1 MSDQN
6 NPNDSNQVNRQFF
19 FDQPLNIPSAPSAA
33 AAAAKPLKKGQLGLL
48 GAVTISALVSGLVG
62 GLVGVGGYILS
73 TTPAAVVVNNT
84 DSVNWV
90 TGASSKALP
99 SVVTISVSSS
109 SDGGSG
115 SGVFLTA
122 DGYILTNAHVVTLS
136 GASANPKVTVKTLDG
151 KIFSADIV
159 GTDPNNDLAV
169 IKISAARS
177 FTPIEWA
184 DSSLV
189 NVGDSVVALGAPL
202 GLENSVTTGIISAL
216 NRTIQVASSDTN
228 EDGSSL
234 QWWNGSG
241 AAPVSLRVLQTDAA
255 INPGNSGG
263 ALVNSKGQLI
273 GINVAIATAGSSTA
287 TSQSG
292 NIGVGFAI
300 TSNIAKRIA
309 DELMGDGKASHAL
322 LGAMVSNAGE
332 ETDGF
337 SSGALVGELTAGG
350 PGEKAGL
357 KVGDIVTKF
366 NEYKIDTAADLT
378 AAVRSEPA
386 GAKVSLQVIRGDQT
400 IAIDVVLGDLD
411 DLG

>member
-1 MSDQN
+1 LTDQN
-6 NPNDSNQVNRQFF
+6 GPISSNQVNRQFL
-19 FDQPLNIPSAPSAA
+19 FDTPILLPAQPAAP
-33 AAAAKPLKKGQLGLL
+33 AKKKASLGVL
-48 GAVTISALVSGLVG
+48 GTVVIASLVSGVVG
-62 GLVGVGGYILS
+62 GVIGVGGYMLS
-73 TTPAAVVVNNT
+73 TAPAAVVVNNT
-84 DSVNWV
+84 ESVNWV

-99 SVVTISVSSS
+99 SVVTISVSSANE
-109 SDGGSG
+109 GGSG
-115 SGVFLTA
+115 SGVFLSA

-151 KIFSADIV
+151 KIYPADIV

-169 IKISAARS
+169 IKISAAGA

-184 DSSLV
+184 DSSKV

-202 GLENSVTTGIISAL
+202 GLENSVTTGVISAL

-234 QWWNGSG
+234 QWWNGTG

-263 ALVNSKGQLI
+263 ALVNSQGQLI
-273 GINVAIATAGSSTA
+273 GINVAIATAGATTA
-287 TSQSG
+287 SSQSG
-292 NIGVGFAI
+292 SIGVGFAI

-309 DELMGDGKASHAL
+309 AELMKDGKASHAL
-322 LGAMVSNAGE
+322 LGAMVGNAGQ

-337 SSGALVGELTAGG
+337 SSGALVGELTPGG

-357 KVGDIVTKF
+357 KVGDIVTSF
-366 NEYKIDTAADLT
+366 NGYKIDTAADLT
-378 AAVRSEPA
+378 AAVRAEPA
-386 GAKVSLQVIRGDQT
+386 GATATLELTRGTENIT
-400 IAIDVVLGDLD
+400 ITVVLGDLG
-411 DLG
+411 DLK

>member
-1 MSDQN
+1 LL
-6 NPNDSNQVNRQFF
+6 P
-19 FDQPLNIPSAPSAA
+19 APPAA
-33 AAAAKPLKKGQLGLL
+33 PVQKKASLGVL
-48 GAVTISALVSGLVG
+48 GTVVIASLVSGVVG
-62 GLVGVGGYILS
+62 GVIGVGGYMLS
-73 TTPAAVVVNNT
+73 TAPAAVVVNNT

-99 SVVTISVSSS
+99 SVVTISVSSANE
-109 SDGGSG
+109 GGSG

-151 KIFSADIV
+151 KIYPADIV

-169 IKISAARS
+169 IKISAAGA

-184 DSSLV
+184 DSSKV

-202 GLENSVTTGIISAL
+202 GLENSVTTGVISAL
-216 NRTIQVASSDTN
+216 NRTIQVASSDTS

-234 QWWNGSG
+234 QWWNGTG

-263 ALVNSKGQLI
+263 ALVNAQGQLI
-273 GINVAIATAGSSTA
+273 GINVAIATAGATTA
-287 TSQSG
+287 SSQSG
-292 NIGVGFAI
+292 SIGVGFAI

-309 DELMGDGKASHAL
+309 EELMKDGKASHAL
-322 LGAMVSNAGE
+322 LGAMVGNAGE

-337 SSGALVGELTAGG
+337 SSGALVGELTPGG

-357 KVGDIVTKF
+357 KVGDIVTSF
-366 NEYKIDTAADLT
+366 NGYKIDTAADLT
-378 AAVRSEPA
+378 AAVRAEPA
-386 GAKVSLQVIRGDQT
+386 GATATLEVTRGAEKIEIT
-400 IAIDVVLGDLD
+400 VVLGDLG
-411 DLG
+411 DLK

>member
-1 MSDQN
+1 MTD
-6 NPNDSNQVNRQFF
+6 PNGPVSSNQVNRQFL
-19 FDQPLNIPSAPSAA
+19 FDTPIQLPPAPAA
-33 AAAAKPLKKGQLGLL
+33 PTQKKSSLGVL
-48 GAVTISALVSGLVG
+48 GTVLIASLVSGVVG
-62 GLVGVGGYILS
+62 GVIGVGGYMLS
-73 TTPAAVVVNNT
+73 TAPAAVVVNNT

-99 SVVTISVSSS
+99 SVVTISVSSA

-115 SGVFLTA
+115 SGVFLSA

-136 GASANPKVTVKTLDG
+136 GASANPKITVKTLDG
-151 KIFSADIV
+151 KIYPADIV

-169 IKISAARS
+169 IKISAAS
-177 FTPIEWA
+177 PFTPIEWA

-202 GLENSVTTGIISAL
+202 GLENSVTTGVISAL

-234 QWWNGSG
+234 QWWNGTG

-263 ALVNSKGQLI
+263 ALVNAQGQLI
-273 GINVAIATAGSSTA
+273 GINVAIATAGATTSS
-287 TSQSG
+287 SQSG
-292 NIGVGFAI
+292 SIGVGFAI

-309 DELMGDGKASHAL
+309 EELMKDGKASHAL
-322 LGAMVSNAGE
+322 LGAMVGNAGQ

-337 SSGALVGELTAGG
+337 SSGALVGELTPGG

-357 KVGDIVTKF
+357 KVGDIVTSF
-366 NEYKIDTAADLT
+366 NGYKIDTAADLT
-378 AAVRSEPA
+378 AAVRAEPA
-386 GAKVSLQVIRGDQT
+386 GAKATLEVTRGTENIT
-400 IAIDVVLGDLD
+400 ITVVLGDLG
-411 DLG
+411 DLK

>member
-1 MSDQN
+1 MTDQN
-6 NPNDSNQVNRQFF
+6 GPISSNQVNRQFL
-19 FDQPLNIPSAPSAA
+19 FDTPILLPAQPAAPVQ
-33 AAAAKPLKKGQLGLL
+33 KKASLGVL
-48 GAVTISALVSGLVG
+48 GTVVIASLVSGVVG
-62 GLVGVGGYILS
+62 GVIGVGGYMLS
-73 TTPAAVVVNNT
+73 TAPAAVVVNNT

-99 SVVTISVSSS
+99 SVVTISVSSANE
-109 SDGGSG
+109 GGSG

-151 KIFSADIV
+151 KIYPADIV

-169 IKISAARS
+169 IKISAAVA

-184 DSSLV
+184 DSSKV

-202 GLENSVTTGIISAL
+202 GLENSVTTGVISAL

-234 QWWNGSG
+234 QWWNGTG

-263 ALVNSKGQLI
+263 ALVNAQGQLI
-273 GINVAIATAGSSTA
+273 GINVAIATAGATTA
-287 TSQSG
+287 SSQSG
-292 NIGVGFAI
+292 SIGVGFAI

-309 DELMGDGKASHAL
+309 EELMKDGKASHAL
-322 LGAMVSNAGE
+322 LGAMVGNAGE

-337 SSGALVGELTAGG
+337 SSGALVGELTPGG

-357 KVGDIVTKF
+357 KVGDIVTSF
-366 NEYKIDTAADLT
+366 NGYKIDTAADLT
-378 AAVRSEPA
+378 AAVRAEPA
-386 GAKVSLQVIRGDQT
+386 GASATLEVTRGAEKIEIT
-400 IAIDVVLGDLD
+400 VVLGDLG
-411 DLG
+411 DLK

>member
-1 MSDQN
+1 LTDQN
-6 NPNDSNQVNRQFF
+6 GPISSNQVNRQFL
-19 FDQPLNIPSAPSAA
+19 FDTPILLPAPPTA
-33 AAAAKPLKKGQLGLL
+33 PVQKKASLGVL
-48 GAVTISALVSGLVG
+48 GTVVIASLVSGVVG
-62 GLVGVGGYILS
+62 GVIGVGGYMLS
-73 TTPAAVVVNNT
+73 TAPAAVVVNNT

-99 SVVTISVSSS
+99 SVVTISVSSANE
-109 SDGGSG
+109 GGSG

-151 KIFSADIV
+151 KIYPADIV

-169 IKISAARS
+169 IKISAAGA

-184 DSSLV
+184 DSSKV

-202 GLENSVTTGIISAL
+202 GLENSVTTGVISAL
-216 NRTIQVASSDTN
+216 NRTIQVASSDTS

-234 QWWNGSG
+234 QWWNGTG

-263 ALVNSKGQLI
+263 ALVNAQGQLI
-273 GINVAIATAGSSTA
+273 GINVAIATAGATTA
-287 TSQSG
+287 SSQSG
-292 NIGVGFAI
+292 SIGVGFAI

-309 DELMGDGKASHAL
+309 EELMKDGKASHAL
-322 LGAMVSNAGE
+322 LGAMVGNAGE

-337 SSGALVGELTAGG
+337 SSGALVGELTPGG

-357 KVGDIVTKF
+357 KVGDIVTSF
-366 NEYKIDTAADLT
+366 NGYKIDTAADLT
-378 AAVRSEPA
+378 AAVRAEPA
-386 GAKVSLQVIRGDQT
+386 GATATLEVTRGAEKIEIT
-400 IAIDVVLGDLD
+400 VVLGDLG
-411 DLG
+411 DLK

>member
-1 MSDQN
+1 MTDQN
-6 NPNDSNQVNRQFF
+6 GPISSNQVNRQFL
-19 FDQPLNIPSAPSAA
+19 FDTPILLPAPPAA
-33 AAAAKPLKKGQLGLL
+33 PAQKKASLGVL
-48 GAVTISALVSGLVG
+48 GTVVIASLVSGVVG
-62 GLVGVGGYILS
+62 GVIGVGGYMLS
-73 TTPAAVVVNNT
+73 TAPAAVVVNNT

-99 SVVTISVSSS
+99 SVVTISVSSANE
-109 SDGGSG
+109 GGSG

-151 KIFSADIV
+151 KIYPADIV

-169 IKISAARS
+169 IKISAAGA

-184 DSSLV
+184 DSSKV

-202 GLENSVTTGIISAL
+202 GLENSVTTGVISAL
-216 NRTIQVASSDTN
+216 NRTIQVASSDTS

-234 QWWNGSG
+234 QWWNGTG

-263 ALVNSKGQLI
+263 ALVNAQGQLI
-273 GINVAIATAGSSTA
+273 GINVAIATAGATTA
-287 TSQSG
+287 SSQSG
-292 NIGVGFAI
+292 SIGVGFAI

-309 DELMGDGKASHAL
+309 EELMTDGKASHAL
-322 LGAMVSNAGE
+322 LGAMVGNAGE

-337 SSGALVGELTAGG
+337 SSGALVGELTPGG

-357 KVGDIVTKF
+357 KVGDIVTSF
-366 NEYKIDTAADLT
+366 NGYKIDTAADLT
-378 AAVRSEPA
+378 AAVRAEPA
-386 GAKVSLQVIRGDQT
+386 GATATLEVTRGAEKIEIT
-400 IAIDVVLGDLD
+400 VVLGDLG
-411 DLG
+411 DLK

>member
-1 MSDQN
+1 LTDQN
-6 NPNDSNQVNRQFF
+6 GPISSNQVNRQFL
-19 FDQPLNIPSAPSAA
+19 FDTPILLPAQPVAPVQKRAS
-33 AAAAKPLKKGQLGLL
+33 LGVL
-48 GAVTISALVSGLVG
+48 GTVVIASLVSGVVG
-62 GLVGVGGYILS
+62 GVIGVGGYMLS
-73 TTPAAVVVNNT
+73 TAPAAVVVNNT

-99 SVVTISVSSS
+99 SVVTISVSSANE
-109 SDGGSG
+109 GGSG

-151 KIFSADIV
+151 KIYPADIV

-169 IKISAARS
+169 IKISAAGA

-184 DSSLV
+184 DSSKV

-202 GLENSVTTGIISAL
+202 GLENSVTTGVISAL
-216 NRTIQVASSDTN
+216 NRTIQVASSDTS

-234 QWWNGSG
+234 QWWNGTG

-263 ALVNSKGQLI
+263 ALVNAQGQLI
-273 GINVAIATAGSSTA
+273 GINVAIATAGATTSS
-287 TSQSG
+287 SQSG
-292 NIGVGFAI
+292 SIGVGFAI

-309 DELMGDGKASHAL
+309 EELMKEGKASHAL
-322 LGAMVSNAGE
+322 LGAMVGNAGE
-332 ETDGF
+332 ESDGF
-337 SSGALVGELTAGG
+337 SSGALVGELTPGG

-357 KVGDIVTKF
+357 KVGDIVTSF
-366 NEYKIDTAADLT
+366 NGYKIDTAADLT
-378 AAVRSEPA
+378 AAVRAEPA
-386 GAKVSLQVIRGDQT
+386 GASATLEVTRGNEKIEIT
-400 IAIDVVLGDLD
+400 VVLGDLG
-411 DLG
+411 DLK

>member
-1 MSDQN
+1 LTDQN
-6 NPNDSNQVNRQFF
+6 GPISSNQVNRQFL
-19 FDQPLNIPSAPSAA
+19 FDTPILLPAQPAAP
-33 AAAAKPLKKGQLGLL
+33 AKKKASLGVL
-48 GAVTISALVSGLVG
+48 GTVVIASLVSGVVG
-62 GLVGVGGYILS
+62 GVIGVGGYMLS
-73 TTPAAVVVNNT
+73 TAPAAVVVNNT
-84 DSVNWV
+84 ESVNWV

-99 SVVTISVSSS
+99 SVVTISVSSANE
-109 SDGGSG
+109 GGSG
-115 SGVFLTA
+115 SGVFLSA

-151 KIFSADIV
+151 KIYPADIV

-169 IKISAARS
+169 IKISAAGA

-184 DSSLV
+184 DSSKV

-202 GLENSVTTGIISAL
+202 GLENSVTTGVISAL

-234 QWWNGSG
+234 QWWNGTG

-263 ALVNSKGQLI
+263 ALVNSQGQLI
-273 GINVAIATAGSSTA
+273 GINVAIATAGATTA
-287 TSQSG
+287 SSQSG
-292 NIGVGFAI
+292 SIGVGFAI

-309 DELMGDGKASHAL
+309 AELMKDGKASHAL
-322 LGAMVSNAGE
+322 LGAMVGNAGQ

-337 SSGALVGELTAGG
+337 SSGALVGELTPGG

-357 KVGDIVTKF
+357 KVGDIVTSF
-366 NEYKIDTAADLT
+366 NGYKIDTAADLT
-378 AAVRSEPA
+378 AAVRAEPA
-386 GAKVSLQVIRGDQT
+386 GATATLEVTRGTENIT
-400 IAIDVVLGDLD
+400 ITVVLGDLG
-411 DLG
+411 DLK

>member
-1 MSDQN
+1 MTDQN
-6 NPNDSNQVNRQFF
+6 GPISSNQVNRQFL
-19 FDQPLNIPSAPSAA
+19 FDTPILLPAPPAA
-33 AAAAKPLKKGQLGLL
+33 PVQKRASLGVL
-48 GAVTISALVSGLVG
+48 GTVVIASLVSGVVG
-62 GLVGVGGYILS
+62 GVIGVGGYMLS
-73 TTPAAVVVNNT
+73 TAPAAVVVNNT

-99 SVVTISVSSS
+99 SVVTISVSSANE
-109 SDGGSG
+109 GGSG

-151 KIFSADIV
+151 KIYPADIV

-169 IKISAARS
+169 IKISAAGA

-184 DSSLV
+184 DSTKV

-202 GLENSVTTGIISAL
+202 GLENSVTTGVISAL
-216 NRTIQVASSDTN
+216 NRTIQVASSDTS

-234 QWWNGSG
+234 QWWNGTG

-263 ALVNSKGQLI
+263 ALVNAQGQLI
-273 GINVAIATAGSSTA
+273 GINVAIATAGATTA
-287 TSQSG
+287 SSQSG
-292 NIGVGFAI
+292 SIGVGFAI

-309 DELMGDGKASHAL
+309 EELMKDGKASHAL
-322 LGAMVSNAGE
+322 LGAMVGNAGE
-332 ETDGF
+332 ESDGF
-337 SSGALVGELTAGG
+337 SSGALVGELTPGG

-357 KVGDIVTKF
+357 KVGDIVTSF
-366 NEYKIDTAADLT
+366 NGYKIDTAADLT
-378 AAVRSEPA
+378 AAVRAEPA
-386 GAKVSLQVIRGDQT
+386 GASATLEVTRGNEKIEIT
-400 IAIDVVLGDLD
+400 VVLGDLG
-411 DLG
+411 DLK

>member
-1 MSDQN
+1 LTNQN
-6 NPNDSNQVNRQFF
+6 GPVSSNQVNRQFL
-19 FDQPLNIPSAPSAA
+19 FDTPILLPAQPAAPVQ
-33 AAAAKPLKKGQLGLL
+33 KKASLGVL
-48 GAVTISALVSGLVG
+48 GTVVIASLVSGVVG
-62 GLVGVGGYILS
+62 GVIGVGGYMLS
-73 TTPAAVVVNNT
+73 TAPAAVVVNNT

-99 SVVTISVSSS
+99 SVVTISVSSANE
-109 SDGGSG
+109 GGSG

-151 KIFSADIV
+151 KIYPADIV

-169 IKISAARS
+169 IKISAAGA
-177 FTPIEWA
+177 FTPIDWA
-184 DSSLV
+184 DSSKV

-202 GLENSVTTGIISAL
+202 GLENSVTTGVISAL
-216 NRTIQVASSDTN
+216 NRTIQVASSDTS

-234 QWWNGSG
+234 QWWNGTG

-263 ALVNSKGQLI
+263 ALVNAQGQLI
-273 GINVAIATAGSSTA
+273 GINVAIATAGATTSS
-287 TSQSG
+287 SQSG
-292 NIGVGFAI
+292 SIGVGFAI

-309 DELMGDGKASHAL
+309 AELMKDGKASHAL
-322 LGAMVSNAGE
+322 LGAMVGNAGQ

-337 SSGALVGELTAGG
+337 SSGALVGELTPGG

-357 KVGDIVTKF
+357 KVGDIVTSF
-366 NEYKIDTAADLT
+366 NGYKIDTAADLT
-378 AAVRSEPA
+378 AAVRAEPA
-386 GAKVSLQVIRGDQT
+386 GATATLEVTRGTENIT
-400 IAIDVVLGDLD
+400 ITVVLGDLG
-411 DLG
+411 DLK

>member
-1 MSDQN
+1 MTDQN
-6 NPNDSNQVNRQFF
+6 GPISSNQVNRQFL
-19 FDQPLNIPSAPSAA
+19 FDTPILLPAQPAAPVQ
-33 AAAAKPLKKGQLGLL
+33 KKASLGVL
-48 GAVTISALVSGLVG
+48 GTVVIASLVSGVVG
-62 GLVGVGGYILS
+62 GVIGVGGYMLS
-73 TTPAAVVVNNT
+73 TAPAAVVVNNT

-99 SVVTISVSSS
+99 SVVTISVSSANE
-109 SDGGSG
+109 GGSG

-151 KIFSADIV
+151 KIYPADIV

-169 IKISAARS
+169 IKISAAGA

-184 DSSLV
+184 DSSKV

-202 GLENSVTTGIISAL
+202 GLENSVTTGVISAL
-216 NRTIQVASSDTN
+216 NRTIQVASSDTS

-234 QWWNGSG
+234 QWWNGTG

-263 ALVNSKGQLI
+263 ALVNAQGQLI
-273 GINVAIATAGSSTA
+273 GINVAIATAGATTSS
-287 TSQSG
+287 SQSG
-292 NIGVGFAI
+292 SIGVGFAI

-309 DELMGDGKASHAL
+309 SELMKDGKASHAL
-322 LGAMVSNAGE
+322 LGAMVGNAGQ

-337 SSGALVGELTAGG
+337 SSGALVGELTSGG

-357 KVGDIVTKF
+357 KVGDIVTSF
-366 NEYKIDTAADLT
+366 NGYKIDTAADLT
-378 AAVRSEPA
+378 AAVRAEPA
-386 GAKVSLQVIRGDQT
+386 GATATLEVTRGTENIT
-400 IAIDVVLGDLD
+400 ITVVLGDLG
-411 DLG
+411 DLK

>member
-1 MSDQN
+1 MTDQN
-6 NPNDSNQVNRQFF
+6 GPISSNQVNRQFL
-19 FDQPLNIPSAPSAA
+19 FDTPILLPAPPTA
-33 AAAAKPLKKGQLGLL
+33 PVQKKASLGVL
-48 GAVTISALVSGLVG
+48 GTVVIASLVSGVVG
-62 GLVGVGGYILS
+62 GVIGVGGYMLS
-73 TTPAAVVVNNT
+73 TAPAAVVVNNT

-99 SVVTISVSSS
+99 SVVTISVSSANE
-109 SDGGSG
+109 GGSG

-151 KIFSADIV
+151 KIYPADIV

-169 IKISAARS
+169 IKISAAGA

-184 DSSLV
+184 DSSKV

-202 GLENSVTTGIISAL
+202 GLENSVTTGVISAL
-216 NRTIQVASSDTN
+216 NRTIQVASSDTS

-234 QWWNGSG
+234 QWWNGTG

-263 ALVNSKGQLI
+263 ALVNAQGQLI
-273 GINVAIATAGSSTA
+273 GINVAIATAGATTA
-287 TSQSG
+287 SSQSG
-292 NIGVGFAI
+292 SIGVGFAI

-309 DELMGDGKASHAL
+309 EELMKDGKASHAL
-322 LGAMVSNAGE
+322 LGAMVGNAGE

-337 SSGALVGELTAGG
+337 SSGALVGELTPGG

-357 KVGDIVTKF
+357 KVGDIVTSF
-366 NEYKIDTAADLT
+366 NGYKIDTAADLT
-378 AAVRSEPA
+378 AAVRAEPA
-386 GAKVSLQVIRGDQT
+386 GATATLEVTRGAEKIEIT
-400 IAIDVVLGDLD
+400 VVLGDLG
-411 DLG
+411 DLK

>member
-1 MSDQN
+1 MTDQN
-6 NPNDSNQVNRQFF
+6 GPISSNQVNRQFL
-19 FDQPLNIPSAPSAA
+19 FDTPILLPAPPAA
-33 AAAAKPLKKGQLGLL
+33 PAQKKASLGVL
-48 GAVTISALVSGLVG
+48 GTVVIASLVSGVVG
-62 GLVGVGGYILS
+62 GVIGVGGYMLS
-73 TTPAAVVVNNT
+73 TAPAAVVGNNT

-99 SVVTISVSSS
+99 SVVTISVSSANE
-109 SDGGSG
+109 GGSG

-151 KIFSADIV
+151 KIYPADIV

-169 IKISAARS
+169 IKISAAGA

-184 DSSLV
+184 DSSKV

-202 GLENSVTTGIISAL
+202 GLENSVTTGVISAL
-216 NRTIQVASSDTN
+216 NRTIQVASSDTS

-234 QWWNGSG
+234 QWWNGTG

-263 ALVNSKGQLI
+263 ALVNAQGQLI
-273 GINVAIATAGSSTA
+273 GINVAIATAGATTA
-287 TSQSG
+287 SSQSG
-292 NIGVGFAI
+292 SIGVGFAI

-309 DELMGDGKASHAL
+309 EELMKDGKASHAL
-322 LGAMVSNAGE
+322 LGAMVGNAGE

-337 SSGALVGELTAGG
+337 SSGALVGELTPGG

-357 KVGDIVTKF
+357 KVGDIVTSF
-366 NEYKIDTAADLT
+366 NGYKIDTAADLT
-378 AAVRSEPA
+378 AAVRAEPA
-386 GAKVSLQVIRGDQT
+386 GATATLEVTRGAEKIEIT
-400 IAIDVVLGDLD
+400 VVLGDLG
-411 DLG
+411 DLK

>member
-1 MSDQN
+1 LTDQN
-6 NPNDSNQVNRQFF
+6 GPISSNQVNRQFL
-19 FDQPLNIPSAPSAA
+19 FDTPILLPAPPAA
-33 AAAAKPLKKGQLGLL
+33 PVQKKASLGVL
-48 GAVTISALVSGLVG
+48 GTVVIASLVSGVVG
-62 GLVGVGGYILS
+62 GVIGVGGYMLS
-73 TTPAAVVVNNT
+73 TAPAAVVVNNT

-99 SVVTISVSSS
+99 SVVTISVSSANE
-109 SDGGSG
+109 GGSG

-151 KIFSADIV
+151 KIYPADIV

-169 IKISAARS
+169 IKISAAGA

-184 DSSLV
+184 DSSKV
-189 NVGDSVVALGAPL
+189 NVGDSVIALGAPL
-202 GLENSVTTGIISAL
+202 GLENSVTTGVISAL
-216 NRTIQVASSDTN
+216 NRTIQVASSDTS

-234 QWWNGSG
+234 QWWNGTG

-263 ALVNSKGQLI
+263 ALVNAQGQLI
-273 GINVAIATAGSSTA
+273 GINVAIATAGATTA
-287 TSQSG
+287 SSQSG
-292 NIGVGFAI
+292 SIGVGFAI

-309 DELMGDGKASHAL
+309 EELMKDGKASHAL
-322 LGAMVSNAGE
+322 LGAMVGNAGE

-337 SSGALVGELTAGG
+337 SSGALVGELTPGG

-357 KVGDIVTKF
+357 KVGDIVTSF
-366 NEYKIDTAADLT
+366 NGYKIDTAADLT
-378 AAVRSEPA
+378 AAVRAEPA
-386 GAKVSLQVIRGDQT
+386 GATATLEVTRGAEKIEIT
-400 IAIDVVLGDLD
+400 VVLGDLG
-411 DLG
+411 DLK

>member
-1 MSDQN
+1 MTDQN
-6 NPNDSNQVNRQFF
+6 GPISSNQVNRQFL
-19 FDQPLNIPSAPSAA
+19 FDTPILLPAPPAA
-33 AAAAKPLKKGQLGLL
+33 PVQKKASLGVL
-48 GAVTISALVSGLVG
+48 GTVVIASLVSGVVG
-62 GLVGVGGYILS
+62 GVIGVGGYMLS
-73 TTPAAVVVNNT
+73 TAPAAVVVNNT

-99 SVVTISVSSS
+99 SVVTISVNSANE
-109 SDGGSG
+109 GGSG

-151 KIFSADIV
+151 KIYPADIV

-169 IKISAARS
+169 IKISAAGA

-184 DSSLV
+184 DSSKV

-202 GLENSVTTGIISAL
+202 GLENSVTTGVISAL
-216 NRTIQVASSDTN
+216 NRTIQVASSDTS

-234 QWWNGSG
+234 QWWNGTG

-263 ALVNSKGQLI
+263 ALVNAQGQLI
-273 GINVAIATAGSSTA
+273 GINVAIATAGATTA
-287 TSQSG
+287 SSQSG
-292 NIGVGFAI
+292 SIGVGFAI

-309 DELMGDGKASHAL
+309 EELMKDGKASHAL
-322 LGAMVSNAGE
+322 LGAMVGNAGE

-337 SSGALVGELTAGG
+337 SSGALVGELTPGG

-357 KVGDIVTKF
+357 KVGDIVTSF
-366 NEYKIDTAADLT
+366 NGYKIDTAADLT
-378 AAVRSEPA
+378 AAVRAEPA
-386 GAKVSLQVIRGDQT
+386 GATATLEVTRGAEKIEIT
-400 IAIDVVLGDLD
+400 VVLGDLG
-411 DLG
+411 DLK

>member
-1 MSDQN
+1 MTNQN
-6 NPNDSNQVNRQFF
+6 GPVSSNQVNRQFL
-19 FDQPLNIPSAPSAA
+19 FDTPILLPAQPAAPVQ
-33 AAAAKPLKKGQLGLL
+33 KKASLGVL
-48 GAVTISALVSGLVG
+48 GTVVIASLVSGVVG
-62 GLVGVGGYILS
+62 GVIGVGGYMLS
-73 TTPAAVVVNNT
+73 TAPAAVVVNNT

-99 SVVTISVSSS
+99 SVVTISVSSANE
-109 SDGGSG
+109 GGSG

-151 KIFSADIV
+151 KIYPADIV

-169 IKISAARS
+169 IKISAAGA
-177 FTPIEWA
+177 FTPIDWA
-184 DSSLV
+184 DSSKV

-202 GLENSVTTGIISAL
+202 GLENSVTTGVISAL
-216 NRTIQVASSDTN
+216 NRTIQVASSDTS

-234 QWWNGSG
+234 QWWNGTG

-263 ALVNSKGQLI
+263 ALVNAQGQLI
-273 GINVAIATAGSSTA
+273 GINVAIATAGATTSS
-287 TSQSG
+287 SQSG
-292 NIGVGFAI
+292 SIGVGFAI

-309 DELMGDGKASHAL
+309 SELMKDGKASHAL
-322 LGAMVSNAGE
+322 LGAMVGNAGQ

-337 SSGALVGELTAGG
+337 SSGALVGELTPGG

-357 KVGDIVTKF
+357 KVGDIVTSF
-366 NEYKIDTAADLT
+366 NGYKIDTAADLT
-378 AAVRSEPA
+378 AAVRAEPA
-386 GAKVSLQVIRGDQT
+386 GATATLEVTRGTENIT
-400 IAIDVVLGDLD
+400 ITVVLGDLG
-411 DLG
+411 DLK

>member
-1 MSDQN
+1 MTDQN
-6 NPNDSNQVNRQFF
+6 GPISSNQVNRQFL
-19 FDQPLNIPSAPSAA
+19 FDTPILLPAQPAAPVQ
-33 AAAAKPLKKGQLGLL
+33 KKASLGVL
-48 GAVTISALVSGLVG
+48 GTVVIASLVSGVVG
-62 GLVGVGGYILS
+62 GVIGVGGYMLS
-73 TTPAAVVVNNT
+73 TAPAAVVVNNT

-99 SVVTISVSSS
+99 SVVTISVSSANE
-109 SDGGSG
+109 GGSG

-151 KIFSADIV
+151 KIYPADIV

-169 IKISAARS
+169 IKISAAGA

-184 DSSLV
+184 DSSKV

-202 GLENSVTTGIISAL
+202 GLENSVTTGVISAL
-216 NRTIQVASSDTN
+216 NRTIQVASSDTS

-234 QWWNGSG
+234 QWWNGTG

-263 ALVNSKGQLI
+263 ALVNAQGQLI
-273 GINVAIATAGSSTA
+273 GINVAIATAGATTSS
-287 TSQSG
+287 SQSG
-292 NIGVGFAI
+292 SIGVGFAI
-300 TSNIAKRIA
+300 TSNIAKRISA
-309 DELMGDGKASHAL
+309 ELMKDGKASHAL
-322 LGAMVSNAGE
+322 LGAMVGNAGQ

-337 SSGALVGELTAGG
+337 SSGALVGELTPGG

-357 KVGDIVTKF
+357 KVGDIVTSF
-366 NEYKIDTAADLT
+366 NGYKIDTAADLT
-378 AAVRSEPA
+378 AAVRAEPA
-386 GAKVSLQVIRGDQT
+386 GATATLEVTRGTENIT
-400 IAIDVVLGDLD
+400 ITVVLGDLG
-411 DLG
+411 DLK

>member
-1 MSDQN
+1 M
-6 NPNDSNQVNRQFF
+6 NRQFL
-19 FDQPLNIPSAPSAA
+19 FDTPILLPAQPAAPV
-33 AAAAKPLKKGQLGLL
+33 KKKASLGVL
-48 GAVTISALVSGLVG
+48 GTVVIASLVSGVVG
-62 GLVGVGGYILS
+62 GVIGVGGYMIS
-73 TTPAAVVVNNT
+73 TAPAAVVVNNT
-84 DSVNWV
+84 ESVNWV

-99 SVVTISVSSS
+99 SVVTISVSSANE
-109 SDGGSG
+109 GGSG

-151 KIFSADIV
+151 KIYPADIV

-169 IKISAARS
+169 IKISAAGA

-184 DSSLV
+184 DSSKV

-202 GLENSVTTGIISAL
+202 GLENSVTTGVISAL

-234 QWWNGSG
+234 QWWNGTG

-273 GINVAIATAGSSTA
+273 GINVAIATAGATTA
-287 TSQSG
+287 SSQSG
-292 NIGVGFAI
+292 SIGVGFAI

-309 DELMGDGKASHAL
+309 AELMKDGKASHAL
-322 LGAMVSNAGE
+322 LGAMVGNAGQ

-337 SSGALVGELTAGG
+337 SSGALVGELTPGG

-357 KVGDIVTKF
+357 KVGDIVTSF
-366 NEYKIDTAADLT
+366 NGYKIDTAADLT
-378 AAVRSEPA
+378 AAVRAEPA
-386 GAKVSLQVIRGDQT
+386 GATATLEVTRGTENIT
-400 IAIDVVLGDLD
+400 ITVVLGDLG
-411 DLG
+411 DLK

>member
-1 MSDQN
+1 MTNQN
-6 NPNDSNQVNRQFF
+6 GPVSSNQVNRQFL
-19 FDQPLNIPSAPSAA
+19 FDTPILLPAQPAAPVQ
-33 AAAAKPLKKGQLGLL
+33 KKASLGVL
-48 GAVTISALVSGLVG
+48 GTVVIASLVSGVVG
-62 GLVGVGGYILS
+62 GVIGVGGYMLS
-73 TTPAAVVVNNT
+73 TAPAAVVVNNT

-99 SVVTISVSSS
+99 SVVTISVSSANE
-109 SDGGSG
+109 GGSG

-151 KIFSADIV
+151 KIYPADIV

-169 IKISAARS
+169 IKISAAGA
-177 FTPIEWA
+177 FTPIDWA
-184 DSSLV
+184 DSSKV

-202 GLENSVTTGIISAL
+202 GLENSVTTGVISAL
-216 NRTIQVASSDTN
+216 NRTIQVASSDTS

-234 QWWNGSG
+234 QWWNGTG

-263 ALVNSKGQLI
+263 ALVNAQGQLI
-273 GINVAIATAGSSTA
+273 GINVAIATAGATTSS
-287 TSQSG
+287 SQSG
-292 NIGVGFAI
+292 SIGVGFAI

-309 DELMGDGKASHAL
+309 AELMKDGKASHAL
-322 LGAMVSNAGE
+322 LGAMVGNAGQ

-337 SSGALVGELTAGG
+337 SSGALVGELTPGG

-357 KVGDIVTKF
+357 KVGDIVTSF
-366 NEYKIDTAADLT
+366 NGYKIDTAADLT
-378 AAVRSEPA
+378 AAVRAEPA
-386 GAKVSLQVIRGDQT
+386 GATATLEVTRGTENIT
-400 IAIDVVLGDLD
+400 ITVVLGDLG
-411 DLG
+411 DLK